1 MTTIRFWT
9 GDGGSAWSAGAF
21 RRFAYAVLKGYN
33 RLFFGLRVR
42 GRKTSRDR
50 RRRSDHLQPRQY
62 DRLYL
67 CGLPVRK
74 EKPYFPTLKSN
85 LEIPV
90 IRKLVEYLGGFP
102 IPETPKAFRSFSRKI
117 EEMLREESGS
127 ICSLR
132 DT

>member
-1 MTTIRFWT
+1 M
-9 GDGGSAWSAGAF
+9 G
-21 RRFAYAVLKGYN
+21 
-33 RLFFGLRVR
+33 
-42 GRKTSRDR
+42 
-50 RRRSDHLQPRQY
+50 
-62 DRLYL
+62 
-67 CGLPVRK
+67 K